1 MSTTRQFRTNL
12 NCGNCV
18 AAVTPYLNG
27 DPAIKSWRVDT
38 ANPDKV
44 LTVEGDSVTAD
55 EVASLVSRAG
65 FRVLGEIEQ
74 PKPSVT
80 SAEPPQSYYPLALIV
95 AYLVGLSVLP
105 GLWSGTF
112 QWMTAMRHFM
122 AGFFLA
128 FSFFKLL
135 NLTAFA
141 DAYAMYDVIARR
153 WRPYGFAYPFIEL
166 ALGVAYLLDL
176 WPVVT
181 NWVTLA
187 VMLVGSVGV
196 IQSLLNR
203 RQIRCACLGTVFNLP
218 MSTVTLIEDI
228 GMAAMAAAML
238 FGMGRG

>member
-1 MSTTRQFRTNL
+1 MSATKQFRTNL

-38 ANPDKV
+38 TNPDKV
-44 LTVEGDSVTAD
+44 LTVEGDNVTAD

-74 PKPSVT
+74 PTPTVV
-80 SAEPPQSYYPLALIV
+80 SAEPPQSYYPLLLVV

-112 QWMTAMRHFM
+112 HGMTAMRHFM

-135 NLTAFA
+135 NPRGFA
-141 DAYAMYDVIARR
+141 DAYAMYDVVARR
-153 WRPYGFAYPFIEL
+153 WPAYGFIYPFIEL

-181 NWVTLA
+181 NGVTLA
-187 VMLVGSVGV
+187 VMLVGS
-196 IQSLLNR
+196 
-203 RQIRCACLGTVFNLP
+203 F
-218 MSTVTLIEDI
+218 
-228 GMAAMAAAML
+228 
-238 FGMGRG
+238 